1 MEEMRVS
8 LCRVNR
14 PDKNSDIWLK
24 RLADIVDK
32 QIVKVEFDESKEM
45 IFDNR
50 MFIFRKDGPKESD
63 FVGLWR
69 WNERQSESGRWL
81 ADATYI
87 GNQAPIEIYVFNTFT
102 DIEQLIQS
110 LRVGAQIPVYLSN
123 KVLFAVTEDNL
134 IKGVLCDL
142 SNCYTQKNDVDIS
155 IQLKNNVF
163 SLPYF
168 EININDTIKLSH
180 RRLFYSRITL
190 ENPVK
195 RLPTYSTNDFIKQMF
210 IQRLNWPI
218 FKAEGISK
226 NDWRKVIHLLKDI
239 PNESMVQRF
248 SDEFCISYQEAQ
260 DCIDSFLQ
268 TVEQHIDVEDVDS
281 GLIVKML
288 ENHKG
293 LKESCDK
300 IAYQKWIKDHNAE
313 IAIAQE
319 EVDEIRKKGKAEFEE
334 SEQRLSA
341 VKKAIVEAEKEHD
354 NVSSQIEQAN
364 ARLEE
369 LQVEIDRYKALGEDT
384 VTAVRQRI
392 AESQKDIAGFIAD
405 LSMFLP
411 QTGNTISGNQSN
423 NWQFICATNYTSSD
437 DIEVAGNWNDEINLI
452 SQNLS
457 YSFGIRTELCEM
469 LSAFLYSSYIN
480 QLPLL
485 VIGPGGQEVA
495 ECLSFSLFGKG
506 SGKLIIGKG
515 INYDIITALNDS
527 DESVVSI
534 NNMFGEGWNDELPQ
548 MIGKSD
554 KQILWIHP
562 YAEDMLIEPK
572 GLYNYMFPVFSEIF
586 IETISD
592 IEWFSGARAD
602 DFLAFTA
609 KRKEPLSITS
619 FKQLGISKL
628 LLNRIETVLSDA
640 KAIMDNANHNKDL
653 EILFGLLP
661 LTVLTEKT
669 EVLKETIEIESG
681 ISEYVKEIASRYYT
695 EE

>member
-1 MEEMRVS
+1 MRVS

-14 PDKNSDIWLK
+14 PDKNSEIWLK
-24 RLADIVDK
+24 RLADVVDE
-32 QIVKVEFDESKEM
+32 QIVKVEFDESKEK

-69 WNERQSESGRWL
+69 WNERQNESGQWR

-102 DIEQLIQS
+102 DVEQLIQS
-110 LRVGAQIPVYLSN
+110 LREGAQIPVYLSN
-123 KVLFAVTEDNL
+123 KVLFAVTEDDL

-142 SNCYTQKNDVDIS
+142 SNCNTQKNDVDIS
-155 IQLKNNVF
+155 IKLKNNVF

-168 EININDTIKLSH
+168 EINITDTIKLSH

-190 ENPVK
+190 ENPLK

-226 NDWRKVIHLLKDI
+226 NDWRKVIHLLRDVL
-239 PNESMVQRF
+239 NESMVQRF

-260 DCIDSFLQ
+260 DRIDSFLH

-300 IAYQKWIKDHNAE
+300 IAYQKWLEEHNAE
-313 IAIAQE
+313 IAAEQA
-319 EVDEIRKKGKAEFEE
+319 EVDEIRKKGKVEVEE
-334 SEQRLSA
+334 AEQRLSA
-341 VKKAIVEAEKEHD
+341 VNNSIVEAEKEHG
-354 NVSSQIEQAN
+354 NITSKIYQAE

-369 LQVEIDRYKALGEDT
+369 LQVEIDRYEALGKDT
-384 VTAVRQRI
+384 VTAVRQKI

-411 QTGNTISGNQSN
+411 QAGNTISGYQSN
-423 NWQFICATNYTSSD
+423 NWQYICAINNAPSD
-437 DIEVAGNWNDEINLI
+437 DTEVSGNWNDEMNLI

-480 QLPLL
+480 QMPLL
-485 VIGPGGQEVA
+485 VIGPGGQEVT

-506 SGKLIIGKG
+506 SGRLIIGKG
-515 INYDIITALNDS
+515 INYDIIKILNDC
-527 DESVVSI
+527 DEKIVSI

-548 MIGKSD
+548 LIGKSD
-554 KQILWIHP
+554 KQILWLHP

-572 GLYNYMFPVFSEIF
+572 GLYNYMFPVFSENF

-592 IEWFSGARAD
+592 IEWLSGARAD
-602 DFLAFTA
+602 DFLSFTA
-609 KRKEPLSITS
+609 KRKQPLSITS

-628 LLNRIETVLSDA
+628 LLNRIEAVLSDA

-661 LTVLTEKT
+661 LSVLTGKT

-681 ISEYVKEIASRYYT
+681 ISGYVKEIASSYYT

>member
-1 MEEMRVS
+1 MRVS

-24 RLADIVDK
+24 RLADIVDE

-319 EVDEIRKKGKAEFEE
+319 EVDEIRKKGKAEFEK

-480 QLPLL
+480 QLSLL

-534 NNMFGEGWNDELPQ
+534 NNVFGEGWNDELPQ

-572 GLYNYMFPVFSEIF
+572 GLYNYMFPVFSESF

-592 IEWFSGARAD
+592 IEWLSGTRAD

-661 LTVLTEKT
+661 LSVLTGKT

>member
-1 MEEMRVS
+1 
-8 LCRVNR
+8 
-14 PDKNSDIWLK
+14 
-24 RLADIVDK
+24 
-32 QIVKVEFDESKEM
+32 
-45 IFDNR
+45 
-50 MFIFRKDGPKESD
+50 
-63 FVGLWR
+63 
-69 WNERQSESGRWL
+69 
-81 ADATYI
+81 
-87 GNQAPIEIYVFNTFT
+87 
-102 DIEQLIQS
+102 
-110 LRVGAQIPVYLSN
+110 
-123 KVLFAVTEDNL
+123 
-134 IKGVLCDL
+134 
-142 SNCYTQKNDVDIS
+142 
-155 IQLKNNVF
+155 
-163 SLPYF
+163 
-168 EININDTIKLSH
+168 
-180 RRLFYSRITL
+180 
-190 ENPVK
+190 
-195 RLPTYSTNDFIKQMF
+195 
-210 IQRLNWPI
+210 
-218 FKAEGISK
+218 
-226 NDWRKVIHLLKDI
+226 
-239 PNESMVQRF
+239 
-248 SDEFCISYQEAQ
+248 
-260 DCIDSFLQ
+260 
-268 TVEQHIDVEDVDS
+268 
-281 GLIVKML
+281 
-288 ENHKG
+288 
-293 LKESCDK
+293 
-300 IAYQKWIKDHNAE
+300 
-313 IAIAQE
+313 
-319 EVDEIRKKGKAEFEE
+319 
-334 SEQRLSA
+334 
-341 VKKAIVEAEKEHD
+341 
-354 NVSSQIEQAN
+354 
-364 ARLEE
+364 
-369 LQVEIDRYKALGEDT
+369 
-384 VTAVRQRI
+384 
-392 AESQKDIAGFIAD
+392 
-405 LSMFLP
+405 MFLP
-411 QTGNTISGNQSN
+411 QAGNTISGYQSN

-457 YSFGIRTELCEM
+457 YSFGLRTELCEM

-572 GLYNYMFPVFSEIF
+572 GLYNYMFPVFSESF

-592 IEWFSGARAD
+592 IEWLSGTRAD

-661 LTVLTEKT
+661 LSVLTGKT